1 MGTRRL
7 LIALAASFVAVLG
20 WLAVQDR
27 QAPGSDPLTGPSIAG
42 DAPTDSDEAP
52 AELAASEAR
61 AASRSAAAADAP
73 EAASATADRDGLLA
87 GVVMSEIS
95 GAPLAGARVILTR
108 RIHSGFRFP
117 DMNEREAREAITEVV
132 TDDAGRFEIAV
143 PTALP
148 LDLEVRA
155 AGHASKQR
163 PYVFAGEDLVLWL
176 MAAASLEGTLTRATD
191 SAPVENA
198 LIVGR
203 DDRRVEVCRAR
214 TGLAGDFLFEDLPS
228 GLITLQITPE
238 DAAVPPSHRVEVEAG
253 TRTRVDLVLDPG
265 VRIHGVVTDPTGR
278 PIAGAEVGL
287 GGSFKRST
295 TTDVDG
301 TYEMLGVGGA
311 RRRDLTDLRARAE
324 GHGGE
329 RAKLPFAELTADTR
343 VDFVLRPGRVATG
356 RVLDPKGTPLEGVYV
371 GASGTKKAEGISRTD
386 WVSTT
391 TDAEGRFTLSSL
403 HPLIDHQLFLKKDGL
418 GTRIYDFPTDEA
430 ERESI
435 DLGDLVLH
443 PGGRIEGMVTTSTG
457 EAIPEHAVKLRGG
470 NGDLGRFRPEEE
482 AIPNTWVT
490 TVRECRTDSEGRFHF
505 EDVPGGS
512 FAVTTTVPGQPSAKD
527 EASVELEEGQR
538 VDGLSLMLELGIP
551 ITGVVLTP
559 DGSPAPGIFV
569 QVAGGPDQPRIRAR
583 SGEGGRFE
591 LVGVTEAMGEVELF
605 TIVASYNWYN
615 PDAQLGASPTARA
628 SAGDSNVKLVLRE
641 FVSLSGRVEDADG
654 TPVVDAQVLAFRA
667 GAPQRKD
674 NALKAARTDEN
685 GEFSLD
691 LPEQSEV
698 DLVAKFPADLEASA
712 EEDAESETPE
722 PAVLEFVASNAKG
735 VVLRFER

>member
-1 MGTRRL
+1 MDTRKL
-7 LIALAASFVAVLG
+7 LIALAAAFVAVLG
-20 WLAVQDR
+20 WLAVRGR
-27 QAPGSDPLTGPSIAG
+27 QAPGSDPLPGPSVAS
-42 DAPTDSDEAP
+42 DATTDSEEAP

-61 AASRSAAAADAP
+61 TASRSAAAAEATDARGA
-73 EAASATADRDGLLA
+73 ESDRDGLLA
-87 GVVMSEIS
+87 GVVMSETS
-95 GAPLAGARVILTR
+95 GAPLAGARVIVTR
-108 RIHSGFRFP
+108 RPNSDYRFP
-117 DMNEREAREAITEVV
+117 DMNERNAREAVTEVV
-132 TDDAGRFEIAV
+132 TDDAGRFEVAV

-148 LDLEVRA
+148 LDLETRA
-155 AGHASKQR
+155 AGHASR
-163 PYVFAGEDLVLWL
+163 RRSHVFAGEDLVLWL
-176 MAAASLEGTLTRATD
+176 MAAATLEGTLTRATD
-191 SAPVENA
+191 SSPVENA
-198 LIVGR
+198 LIVGWG
-203 DDRRVEVCRAR
+203 DRRIEVCRTR
-214 TGLAGDFLFEDLPS
+214 TGLAGEFLFEDLPS
-228 GLITLQITPE
+228 GLLTLEITPE
-238 DAAVPPSHRVEVEAG
+238 DAAVPPSRRVEVEAG

-265 VRIHGVVTDPTGR
+265 VRIHGVVTDPSGR

-295 TTDVDG
+295 TTDVEG
-301 TYEMLGVGGA
+301 EYELLGVGGA

-329 RAKLPFAELTADTR
+329 RAKLPFAELTEDTR
-343 VDFVLRPGRVATG
+343 VDFVLSAGRVATG
-356 RVLDPKGTPLEGVYV
+356 RVVDPKGAPLAGVYV
-371 GASGTKKAEGISRTD
+371 AGSGTKSAEGLSRTD
-386 WVSTT
+386 WVSTV
-391 TDAEGRFTLSSL
+391 TDAEGRFTLNSL
-403 HPLIDHQLFLKKDGL
+403 HPLIDHQLFLKRDGL
-418 GTRIYDFPTDEA
+418 GTRVYDFPADET
-430 ERESI
+430 ERERV

-443 PGGRIEGMVTTSTG
+443 AGGRIEGVVTTSAG
-457 EAIPEHAVKLRGG
+457 EAIPGHLVKLRGA
-470 NGDLGRFRPEEE
+470 NGDLGRYRPDAE
-482 AIPNTWVT
+482 AIPKTWVT
-490 TVRECRTDSEGRFHF
+490 SVRESRTDSEGRFHF
-505 EDVPGGS
+505 EDVPGGA
-512 FAVTTTVPGQPSAKD
+512 FDVTTTVPGQPSAKD
-527 EASVELEEGQR
+527 EVSVELEEGQK

-712 EEDAESETPE
+712 EEDAEDETPE
-722 PAVLEFVASNAKG
+722 PAVLEFVASNAKD